1 MNTKS
6 AVELHKD
13 ASLIDRLGGPAKVAR
28 ALGFEMPQGIPRVQN
43 WKYRGIPPLIR
54 VTRQDVFAVDE
65 QRDSAPAAAAD
76 PDAARIVPVEG
87 A

>member
-1 MNTKS
+1 MNAKL

-28 ALGFEMPQGIPRVQN
+28 ALGFEMPRGIPRVQN

-54 VTRQDVFAVDE
+54 VTRQDVFA
-65 QRDSAPAAAAD
+65 AD
-76 PDAARIVPVEG
+76 PDAAQQPAEARHD
-87 A
+87 